1 MTNVTRHHP
10 KAKCE
15 ECPLYDPRGKNYVPT
30 EKNGDSLFVIGQA
43 PGKNE
48 TKHGKP
54 FIGESG
60 KLLQITLENNG
71 ISREDVTLTNVVSCR
86 PQKNDDPPSEAVEC
100 CRPRLEAELGNES
113 PIGAEASESREG
125 NPREGNLGPHGPSES
140 IVLALGNTA
149 IKSVLKDKPKVTKDR
164 VGPPKFSPY
173 YPNKLIVPTFHPA
186 ACLRNPDQY
195 QFLETDVQ
203 KIHNAARVNWTDPNF
218 KVFDEN
224 VYEAKI
230 ALSQIKN
237 DYYDPLAIDLEVGE
251 EKDDS
256 FGHPEK
262 VLSVGIAYSANDGIV
277 IGERAI
283 EDRQVREMLASII
296 RTKRHIWHN
305 AKYDLQVL
313 FNVGLANGKAYWD
326 TMLASYCIDERRGI
340 HGLKYLAKE
349 YLGAPDWD
357 AEVKKEGFENV
368 PREQLYKY
376 NVFDAVATFRLYEL
390 QLDDN
395 RWDHNAQKLM
405 DFLMEAQH
413 VLMHVEIE
421 GIKVDRDALD
431 DLELKLSADLHEK
444 EKELQP
450 ETLDWL
456 NYLKTKNRPTEFNP
470 NSPYQVLAVLKEL
483 GVILPDTDKNTL
495 KEARNRLTKNDEA
508 GTFINELLEH
518 RRIAKLYGTYVKG
531 VRQRLY
537 KDRMHTTFLLHG
549 TTTGRTSSRE
559 VNIQNVPRDKSI
571 RRIYIPEENN
581 SFVQLDF
588 ANIEGR
594 ITFVLSNCESGRR
607 ILEEGRDIHGEVAE
621 KVYGPNYTKEQR
633 TKAKSIVHGTNY
645 ARTPHGIARDPEI
658 GLDLNQATELY
669 QSYKNLVPEVFQWHE
684 DMKER
689 IFSDSDLI
697 TPFGRKRRFAL
708 VTDQNWEDIYK
719 EGLAFLPQSIASD
732 ITLSCVIELWKI
744 GYKVR
749 NFVHDSVILE
759 VSDEWAEVYAKE
771 AKIVMEHTANAV
783 FTNWLSFPVEYDIGK
798 HWGEV

>member
-1 MTNVTRHHP
+1 MSNVTRHHP

-15 ECPLYDPRGKNYVPT
+15 NCPLFREDGRNYVPT
-30 EKNGDSLFVIGQA
+30 EFNGNDLFVIGQA
-43 PGKNE
+43 PGRDE
-48 TKHGKP
+48 TKTKQPFTGK
-54 FIGESG
+54 SG
-60 KLLQITLENNG
+60 KLLEITLTNNG
-71 ISREDVTLTNVVSCR
+71 ISRRDITLTNVVSCR
-86 PQKNDDPPSEAVEC
+86 PPKNDDPPQAAIEC
-100 CRPRLEAELGNES
+100 CRPRL
-113 PIGAEASESREG
+113 GAEIALDGPPATDPTLPPGPPPSS
-125 NPREGNLGPHGPSES
+125 PHGPSHGP
-140 IVLALGNTA
+140 ILALGNTA
-149 IKSVLKDKPKVTKDR
+149 IKATLKDKPKVTKDR
-164 VGPPKFSPY
+164 VGPPKLSPY
-173 YPNKLIVPTFHPA
+173 YENKVVIPTFHPA

-195 QFLETDVQ
+195 QFLETDVR
-203 KIHNAARVNWTDPNF
+203 KINNAALVEWTDPAYI
-218 KVFDEN
+218 
-224 VYEAKI
+224 VYEDSTLSVKI
-230 ALSQIKN
+230 ALEQILN
-237 DYYDPLAIDLEVGE
+237 EEEYNPLAIDLEVGE

-262 VLSVGIAYSANDGIV
+262 VLSVGIAYNARAGIV

-283 EDRQVREMLASII
+283 EDPKVRELLAAII
-296 RTKRHIWHN
+296 RTKKHIWHN

-368 PREQLYKY
+368 QRQILYKY
-376 NVFDAVATFRLYEL
+376 NVYDAVATYRLYEL
-390 QLDDN
+390 QQSDT
-395 RWDHNAQKLM
+395 RWDDEAKKLFA
-405 DFLMEAQH
+405 FLMEAQH

-421 GIKVDRDALD
+421 GIKVDTEALD
-431 DLELKLSADLHEK
+431 DLEVKLSYDLHQT

-450 ETLDWL
+450 ENQEWL
-456 NYLKTKNRPTEFNP
+456 KHLKTKSRPTEFNP
-470 NSPYQVLAVLKEL
+470 NSPQQVLARLKEL
-483 GVILPDTDKNTL
+483 GARLPNTDKNIL
-495 KEARNRLTKNDEA
+495 KEALTKIPDNDPIA
-508 GTFINELLEH
+508 IFINKLLEH
-518 RRIAKLYGTYVKG
+518 RRLAKLYGTYVKG
-531 VRQRLY
+531 VRERLHNG
-537 KDRMHTTFLLHG
+537 RMHTTFLLHG
-549 TTTGRTSSRE
+549 TTTGRTSSRQ

-571 RRIYIPEENN
+571 RRIYVPEEGN

-594 ITFVLSNCESGRR
+594 IVFVLSDCESGRN

-658 GLDLNQATELY
+658 GLDLTQATELY
-669 QSYKNLVPEVFQWHE
+669 NSYKQLVPEVFQWHKS
-684 DMKER
+684 MKQK
-689 IFSDSDLI
+689 IFSNDDLV

-708 VTDQNWEDIYK
+708 VTDENWEDIYK

-759 VSDEWAEVYAKE
+759 VSDEWAELYAEE
-771 AKIVMEHTANAV
+771 AKVIMEQIAQKVYTD
-783 FTNWLSFPVEYDIGK
+783 WISFPVEYDIGK